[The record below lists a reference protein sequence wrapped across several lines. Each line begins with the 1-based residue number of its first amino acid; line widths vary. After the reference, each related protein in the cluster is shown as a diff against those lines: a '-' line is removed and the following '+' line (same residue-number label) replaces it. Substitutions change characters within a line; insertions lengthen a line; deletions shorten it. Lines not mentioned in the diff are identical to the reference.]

1 MRHKTLIRI
10 AAIFFAALMV
20 LGSATA
26 IILCLI

>member
-1 MRHKTLIRI
+1 MKHKTILRI